1 MTTAWL
7 HGVPLGFTKTTKA
20 GAMSEKN
27 WERFWIVVITIT
39 IIIVFLVAANVEK
52 AA

>member
-1 MTTAWL
+1 
-7 HGVPLGFTKTTKA
+7 V
-20 GAMSEKN
+20 SEKN
-27 WERFWIVVITIT
+27 WERFWIVVISIT